1 MGADTV
7 VADVADELARR
18 VAAGQYRPGE
28 LMPSVRQVAEEF
40 EMNRAT
46 AQLTLGR
53 LESYGFVSARRGKG
67 FTIHDVRAVGG
78 LEVYRHLFRFS
89 LDRPDLAVAMF
100 GDIVAAERELVRE
113 ALLGYTAS
121 ERAVDRAELA
131 AMVAELETLARQQPP
146 DHRRVLAAEVALI
159 RRLFTAMDTSLR
171 RAVFNSV
178 AEMVLEV
185 PEAVRAYFAAPAE
198 LHALMWRALL
208 SVWDSGT
215 PPSPAQSALFDELF
229 DNYHRRV
236 LARFRELVAGGAA
249 TAPVTTAPVTTAPV
263 APAARAATG

>member
-53 LESYGFVSARRGKG
+53 LESYGFVAARRGKG

-89 LDRPDLAVAMF
+89 LDRPELAVAMF
-100 GDIVAAERELVRE
+100 GDIVEAERELVRE
-113 ALLGYTAS
+113 TLLAYTAS
-121 ERAVDRAELA
+121 ERSVDRAELA
-131 AMVAELETLARQQPP
+131 AAVAELETLT
-146 DHRRVLAAEVALI
+146 RRPVPEPRRILAAEVALV
-159 RRLFTAMDTSLR
+159 RRLLTALNTSVR
-171 RAVFNSV
+171 RAVFNSIG
-178 AEMVLEV
+178 EMVLEV
-185 PEAVRAYFAAPAE
+185 PEAVQAFFVSPAD
-198 LHALMWRALL
+198 LHVLVWRALL
-208 SVWDSGT
+208 SVWDSGE
-215 PPSPAQSALFDELF
+215 PASPAQSALFDELF
-229 DNYHRRV
+229 DNYHERV
-236 LARFRELVAGGAA
+236 LARFRELVDGR
-249 TAPVTTAPVTTAPV
+249 
-263 APAARAATG
+263 APAARATNA